1 MSELWHKVKDEEHE
15 RSVGLERPVTLG
27 TSDLRQVHATNGY
40 SKEWIYTFPFCT
52 MYVCMYLTGNTYI
65 IQQMRKE
72 YGQ

>member
-40 SKEWIYTFPFCT
+40 SKEWIYILSLS
-52 MYVCMYLTGNTYI
+52 VLCMYLTGNTYI